1 MLVVDA
7 DVVRAT
13 ARHDVA
19 GYPVTRTDYLN
30 PEGAPGLPHA
40 FLVEQ
45 HAGSVIRA
53 HFHEVAQFQVFVR
66 GSGRLARRPL
76 SPLVVHYTD
85 AYTGYGPIDA
95 GADGIAYL
103 TLRARHDVGAWHLPE
118 SNQHLRQRERSPR
131 HRSGVTQLH
140 PTRPWRS
147 SGDPGPEV
155 LFADPDGLAS
165 AVLDVPPGSGSPPWW
180 DRSEGPGPRYAVV
193 ASGSVVVDGS
203 SLGPES
209 VVFVDR
215 DEPAPTLVAGPE
227 GARLALLRFPVPT
240 G

>member
-45 HAGSVIRA
+45 HAHSVLRA

-76 SPLVVHYTD
+76 SPLVVHFAD

-103 TLRARHDVGAWHLPE
+103 TLRAEFDVGAWHLPE
-118 SNQHLRQRERSPR
+118 SNEVLRERKRPPR

-140 PTRPWRS
+140 RERPWRS
-147 SGDPGPEV
+147 SERPVPEV

-165 AVLDVPPGSGSPPWW
+165 AVLDVPPGSESPPWW
-180 DRSEGPGPRYAVV
+180 GPSEASGPRYAVV
-193 ASGSVVVDGS
+193 ASGSVVVDAT

-209 VVFVDR
+209 VVFVER
-215 DEPAPTLVAGPE
+215 DEPPPTLVAGPE
-227 GARLALLRFPVPT
+227 GARLALLRFPQPAT
-240 G
+240 